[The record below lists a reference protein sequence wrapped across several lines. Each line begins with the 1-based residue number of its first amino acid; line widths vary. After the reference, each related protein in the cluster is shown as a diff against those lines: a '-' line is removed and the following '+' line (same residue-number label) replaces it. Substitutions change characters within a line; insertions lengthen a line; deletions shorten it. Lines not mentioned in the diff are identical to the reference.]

1 MTAAG
6 SPVGG
11 DARGRSSSPSPDHV
25 RPVLKCRD
33 APSRD
38 RVVQRPSN
46 RPPTPPHHPP
56 HLNHHSIQSQDY
68 LERNEVTDRDDAGV
82 LADAVATLLKENNA
96 KVCGGALTCASLA
109 VQGSPDLF
117 RQHVPLFLPGVF
129 DRLGD
134 LKAPVREGARNLLVS
149 LMELR
154 VTPPADVFG
163 KASIGWRHKNWRVRE
178 ELLRTCEQAFASDAL
193 SPEDLSVKATLPQ
206 VLNALEDREP
216 GVREAAV
223 SAILGASMRTGP
235 AIHGMLARH
244 TIRPGQLREIQAR
257 LADANL
263 GAGAVGGAVS
273 QGGSRPGSRP
283 SPSSAGSDGV
293 RRPGSNAGARARTG
307 VGSPSENAERRPTS
321 TSSTGSGGGGGRG
334 GAASLGST
342 LGGGYSS
349 SSSTLRPSTTG
360 GLGSTGRLIERVA
373 AGVAQGTAGS
383 DVPPP
388 YGAATGRVIRI
399 AEGDSPAPV
408 NVDSERELSS
418 EIERAAN
425 RLDPSKEWT
434 DRVAAMVRLEALLL
448 GGAAEW
454 DCFPGLLGKLRGP
467 LTAQVADRRSSIV
480 RQAAHLLVVLAAE
493 LGGEFEKEAAHYVP
507 ELFKCVVITVQII
520 AESGDL
526 GVRGILHNCQ
536 ARALVPRL
544 CDAASKDRSVKLRCQ
559 ATGWLRLVVREWD
572 DACLGDRGRDC
583 VEEAILSMVKDGSN
597 DVRAGARR
605 VYADYA
611 RRYPDHAARAQVR
624 LDANTRRLIAQES
637 AAGTYDG
644 DDDDWVPGAETMH
657 ARTRP
662 HTSQEG
668 SRGAGTRARP
678 AAVRVPGS
686 RLGHSSAPVSPVDG
700 GIDEGDRFGATRGR
714 SNGTS
719 STLGRSDSLPAS
731 TKGVTASRSSGGS
744 GSGSSRNGLGSREGA
759 RAASTGAKPAPARQA
774 AAAVAARVIDRAADR
789 STAAAKTAA
798 PSGQRRIRDSPPNAS
813 SNHLAPDLAKYGV
826 SPEPPDVPPA
836 APTVR
841 AALTRAPSL
850 FRASWEEK
858 VSAFETLAAA
868 LRGGGAKARADA
880 MANCAKMADM
890 FCDHAGDAHH
900 RVACAVLEAVVE
912 AVPALGPGLEPHLER
927 LCPALFPRLVDAK
940 ESVRGLA
947 SAALAAVGDAHAAD
961 ALLPALLTSLEQ
973 SKAPRAKTGV
983 LEFALYVLS
992 GQGGGTDPRGSRG
1005 RTPASAGTG
1014 GLGAWV
1020 SRVAPLTRDRHA
1032 PLRAAAA
1039 AGLAAVH
1046 TRADQAVL
1054 LRYLASVPGADA
1066 AAVCRA
1072 VAPHAPSIEAEF
1084 HAYAD
1089 AMRNDK
1095 YSHSSPGG
1103 GRYSDEE
1110 EEEEEE
1116 EEAFGDEVE
1125 ELRESVPAAEDGNE
1139 RVGVEG
1145 GDVVAAALDR
1155 SMERL
1160 GVPPSA
1166 GGVDGAASLAGFG
1179 AEALDRRAAE
1189 VSSGKV
1195 SADEP
1200 PASKGFA
1207 DEPPIE
1213 VAAPPTPG
1221 VVAPPS
1227 KPPPP
1232 PPPPQVPQDDA
1243 SLDVAS
1249 LALAEAISAA
1259 SSAGPASRPRALAS
1273 VRRALRAGAHP
1284 GSDRAGQVLAV
1295 ALEALAS
1302 EEGGDEAKT
1311 HALFTLR
1318 DLAQCAPDAFAP
1330 HAAVALPR
1338 ILDALTA
1345 GGDTAGGGGGG
1356 GVSVSGEVALSA
1368 GDALEG
1374 VVEALSPGAAMRALC
1389 PHVGRGGAAPVR
1401 CLGGVIGRMEP
1412 ETLMRSTPEL
1422 IPGLCEAFNSPSAD
1436 VRKAVVDTLVSMY
1449 DVLGDWLL
1457 PQLSGLSPAQQKL
1470 VTIYINRA
1478 MEKNGVGGGKGTA
1491 KAGAIS
1497 IGDASR
1503 RPLAPRHQ

>member
-1 MTAAG
+1 M
-6 SPVGG
+6 
-11 DARGRSSSPSPDHV
+11 
-25 RPVLKCRD
+25 
-33 APSRD
+33 
-38 RVVQRPSN
+38 
-46 RPPTPPHHPP
+46 
-56 HLNHHSIQSQDY
+56 
-68 LERNEVTDRDDAGV
+68 
-82 LADAVATLLKENNA
+82 
-96 KVCGGALTCASLA
+96 TCASLA

-134 LKAPVREGARNLLVS
+134 LKGPVREGARNLLVS

-163 KASIGWRHKNWRVRE
+163 KASAGWRHKNWRVRE

-193 SPEDLSVKATLPQ
+193 SESDLSVKATLPQ

-223 SAILGASMRTGP
+223 SAILGAASRAGP

-244 TIRPGQLREIQAR
+244 TIRPGQLREIQTR

-263 GAGAVGGAVS
+263 GAGVVQSVVQSVGQTGS
-273 QGGSRPGSRP
+273 GGSRPGSIGGSRPGSRP
-283 SPSSAGSDGV
+283 SPSSAGSDGGAT
-293 RRPGSNAGARARTG
+293 RRPGSNAGARARG
-307 VGSPSENAERRPTS
+307 VGSPSEGAERRPTS

-334 GAASLGST
+334 GSASALAST
-342 LGGGYSS
+342 LGNSH
-349 SSSTLRPSTTG
+349 SSTLRPSTTG

-408 NVDSERELSS
+408 NVDSERELSN
-418 EIERAAN
+418 EIERAAA

-434 DRVAAMVRLEALLL
+434 DRVAAMTRLEALLL

-605 VYADYA
+605 VFADYA
-611 RRYPDHAARAQVR
+611 RRYPDHASRAQSR

-637 AAGTYDG
+637 AAGTYDVG
-644 DDDDWVPGAETMH
+644 GGDDWVPGAETMH

-668 SRGAGTRARP
+668 SRLGQGGSRPGSRP

-686 RLGHSSAPVSPVDG
+686 RLGHSSAPVSPVDQRAG
-700 GIDEGDRFGATRGR
+700 NDDDFGARAGR
-714 SNGTS
+714 SNGA

-731 TKGVTASRSSGGS
+731 SKAGAHRVSGATG
-744 GSGSSRNGLGSREGA
+744 GHAASSRNGLGSREGA
-759 RAASTGAKPAPARQA
+759 RGDTRGGGLRAASTAGAK
-774 AAAVAARVIDRAADR
+774 AVAARVIDRAVADPKP
-789 STAAAKTAA
+789 AAKT
-798 PSGQRRIRDSPPNAS
+798 STGRRRDSRDSPSA
-813 SNHLAPDLAKYGV
+813 SNHLAPDLAEYGV
-826 SPEPPDVPPA
+826 SPEPPEPKP

-841 AALTRAPSL
+841 STLASAPSL
-850 FRASWEEK
+850 LRAPWETKTE
-858 VSAFETLAAA
+858 AFETLAAA
-868 LRGGGAKARADA
+868 LRSGGAKARADA
-880 MANCAKMADM
+880 IANCGKVADM
-890 FCDHAGDAHH
+890 FVDHAGDAHH

-912 AVPALGPGLEPHLER
+912 AVPVLGPGLEPHLER

-947 SAALAAVGDAHAAD
+947 SAALAAVGDAFTAD

-992 GQGGGTDPRGSRG
+992 GQGGGTDPHARARG
-1005 RTPASAGTG
+1005 RHHPASAGTG

-1020 SRVAPLTRDRHA
+1020 ARVAPLTRDRHA

-1084 HAYAD
+1084 NAYAD

-1095 YSHSSPGG
+1095 YGGHSGNNS

-1110 EEEEEE
+1110 EDEEEV
-1116 EEAFGDEVE
+1116 FGDEAE
-1125 ELRESVPAAEDGNE
+1125 ELRESVPVPDDAEDGDV
-1139 RVGVEG
+1139 VGG
-1145 GDVVAAALDR
+1145 DDQRLTNDGDVVAAALDR

-1166 GGVDGAASLAGFG
+1166 GGVDGAASLAGYG
-1179 AEALDRRAAE
+1179 ADALDRRAAE
-1189 VSSGKV
+1189 VSHPGAVSQRGAPGGKAAAV
-1195 SADEP
+1195 SSPRDDRADEP
-1200 PASKGFA
+1200 GTTP
-1207 DEPPIE
+1207 

-1221 VVAPPS
+1221 VVANEMS
-1227 KPPPP
+1227 DKMSDK
-1232 PPPPQVPQDDA
+1232 VADDA
-1243 SLDVAS
+1243 QNLDVAS
-1249 LALAEAISAA
+1249 LALAEAIGAA

-1330 HAAVALPR
+1330 HAAIALPR
-1338 ILDALTA
+1338 ILDALSGKLDGGAPA
-1345 GGDTAGGGGGG
+1345 GMTG
-1356 GVSVSGEVALSA
+1356 GEVALSA

-1374 VVEALSPGAAMRALC
+1374 VVEALSPGAAMRALA

-1401 CLGGVIGRMEP
+1401 CLGGVIARMEP

-1422 IPGLCEAFNSPSAD
+1422 IPGLVEAFNSPSAD

-1449 DVLGDWLL
+1449 DSLGDWLL

-1478 MEKNGVGGGKGTA
+1478 MEKNGAGGGKGGA

>member
-1 MTAAG
+1 M
-6 SPVGG
+6 
-11 DARGRSSSPSPDHV
+11 
-25 RPVLKCRD
+25 
-33 APSRD
+33 
-38 RVVQRPSN
+38 
-46 RPPTPPHHPP
+46 
-56 HLNHHSIQSQDY
+56 
-68 LERNEVTDRDDAGV
+68 
-82 LADAVATLLKENNA
+82 
-96 KVCGGALTCASLA
+96 
-109 VQGSPDLF
+109 
-117 RQHVPLFLPGVF
+117 
-129 DRLGD
+129 
-134 LKAPVREGARNLLVS
+134 
-149 LMELR
+149 
-154 VTPPADVFG
+154 
-163 KASIGWRHKNWRVRE
+163 
-178 ELLRTCEQAFASDAL
+178 
-193 SPEDLSVKATLPQ
+193 
-206 VLNALEDREP
+206 
-216 GVREAAV
+216 
-223 SAILGASMRTGP
+223 
-235 AIHGMLARH
+235 
-244 TIRPGQLREIQAR
+244 
-257 LADANL
+257 
-263 GAGAVGGAVS
+263 
-273 QGGSRPGSRP
+273 
-283 SPSSAGSDGV
+283 
-293 RRPGSNAGARARTG
+293 
-307 VGSPSENAERRPTS
+307 
-321 TSSTGSGGGGGRG
+321 
-334 GAASLGST
+334 
-342 LGGGYSS
+342 
-349 SSSTLRPSTTG
+349 
-360 GLGSTGRLIERVA
+360 
-373 AGVAQGTAGS
+373 
-383 DVPPP
+383 PPP

-408 NVDSERELSS
+408 NVDSERELSN
-418 EIERAAN
+418 EIERAAA

-434 DRVAAMVRLEALLL
+434 DRVAAMTRLEALLL

-454 DCFPGLLGKLRGP
+454 DCFPGLLGKLRGA
-467 LTAQVADRRSSIV
+467 LTAQVADRRSSVV

-572 DACLGDRGRDC
+572 DACLGDRAR
-583 VEEAILSMVKDGSN
+583 VEDAILCMVKDGSN

-605 VYADYA
+605 VFADYA
-611 RRYPDHAARAQVR
+611 RRYPADASRAQSR

-637 AAGTYDG
+637 AAGAYDG
-644 DDDDWVPGAETMH
+644 DGDDWVPGAETMH

-668 SRGAGTRARP
+668 SRAAAGRSNGSGRP

-700 GIDEGDRFGATRGR
+700 GNDEPDFGARGR
-714 SNGTS
+714 SNGA

-731 TKGVTASRSSGGS
+731 SKSVASRTSGATGS
-744 GSGSSRNGLGSREGA
+744 GSGSSSRNGLGSREGA
-759 RAASTGAKPAPARQA
+759 RAASTPGAKPAPARQ

-789 STAAAKTAA
+789 SIAASAG
-798 PSGQRRIRDSPPNAS
+798 SNGSNGRRHRDSPAAT
-813 SNHLAPDLAKYGV
+813 SNHLAPNLAEYGV
-826 SPEPPDVPPA
+826 SPEPPEPPP

-858 VSAFETLAAA
+858 TATFETLAAA

-880 MANCAKMADM
+880 LANCGKIADA
-890 FCDHAGDAHH
+890 FVDHAGDPHH

-912 AVPALGPGLEPHLER
+912 AVPVLGPGLEPHLER

-947 SAALAAVGDAHAAD
+947 SAALAAVGDAHSAD

-992 GQGGGTDPRGSRG
+992 GQGGGTDPRGARG

-1020 SRVAPLTRDRHA
+1020 AKVAPLTRDRHA

-1084 HAYAD
+1084 TAYAD

-1095 YSHSSPGG
+1095 YAHSSPRG

-1110 EEEEEE
+1110 DEEDED
-1116 EEAFGDEVE
+1116 EAFGDEVE
-1125 ELRESVPAAEDGNE
+1125 ELRESVRAAEEGNE
-1139 RVGVEG
+1139 EVVEGGGRGGREVVKG

-1189 VSSGKV
+1189 VSSGGAPPGSKV

-1200 PASKGFA
+1200 PGDDSA
-1207 DEPPIE
+1207 DEPPE

-1232 PPPPQVPQDDA
+1232 PPPGVADDA

-1249 LALAEAISAA
+1249 LALAEAVGAA
-1259 SSAGPASRPRALAS
+1259 SSAGPSSRPRALAS

-1284 GSDRAGQVLAV
+1284 GPDRAGQVLAV

-1302 EEGGDEAKT
+1302 EDGGDEAKT

-1330 HAAVALPR
+1330 HAAMALPR
-1338 ILDALTA
+1338 ILDALS
-1345 GGDTAGGGGGG
+1345 GDAAGGG
-1356 GVSVSGEVALSA
+1356 VPVSGEVALSA

-1374 VVEALSPGAAMRALC
+1374 VVEALTPGAAMRALC

-1401 CLGGVIGRMEP
+1401 CLGGVIARMEP

-1422 IPGLCEAFNSPSAD
+1422 IPGLVEAFNSPSAD

-1449 DVLGDWLL
+1449 DSLGDWLL

-1478 MEKNGVGGGKGTA
+1478 MEKNGGGGGKVAA
-1491 KAGAIS
+1491 KAGAMS
-1497 IGDASR
+1497 VGDASR